1 KDQNAR
7 SLYAGQ
13 VRFQTSGNSNT
24 TSPTTTN
31 CSVCAVA
38 DMLMGNFQDYQEAS
52 DDPVGL
58 FRFTQYQAYVMDT
71 WKGAGNLSLE
81 LGVRYQ
87 YAVPTYTLG
96 NDLANF
102 DPSAYDPSKAIT
114 IKPDGSVDT
123 TKGGNPLNGMV
134 RAGSGVPNDQVF
146 RYSNGQ
152 SAAVLA

>member
-1 KDQNAR
+1 THGNPSLKTCVLVIRNRKDQNAR

-13 VRFQTSGNSNT
+13 VTFRTTGNTNT
-24 TSPTTTN
+24 TGN
-31 CSVCAVA
+31 AVA

-58 FRFTQYQAYVMDT
+58 FRFTQYQAYVSDT
-71 WKGAGNLSLE
+71 WKVARNLSLE

-87 YAVPTYTLG
+87 YAVPTYALG

-114 IKPDGSVDT
+114 IKADGSVDT
-123 TKGGNPLNGMV
+123 TK
-134 RAGSGVPNDQVF
+134 
-146 RYSNGQ
+146 
-152 SAAVLA
+152 